1 MVKKTPQVM
10 LNKEKIFWGWY
21 IVAGAFFVMA
31 VNYGTRY
38 CFGVFVKPLSEEHGW
53 SRSVISLA
61 ATINMLVYSIGAIF
75 VGRMLDRI
83 APAGL

>member
-1 MVKKTPQVM
+1 MVKEPAWVM
-10 LNKEKIFWGWY
+10 LKKEKIFWGWY
-21 IVAGAFFVMA
+21 IVAGTFLVMA

-38 CFGVFVKPLSEEHGW
+38 CFGVFVKPLSGEHGW

-83 APAGL
+83 APL